1 MKCEICHKA
10 EAETAVENQVGD
22 DSEEL
27 YVCRACAR
35 NLKKKRQQMSQRTRK
50 SPISGPGG
58 MSITVSGNV
67 GEAPP
72 PIIGAILDAVHGM
85 VSDMER
91 KGGESTRAEN
101 AKLARYRAED
111 VTDVCRIGDKLHLE
125 ALHLIGELEA
135 AKRAARALRMELQ
148 GVDADGVKTS
158 GHVFDLMHSGNGETA
173 RRFVADLVEQER
185 TARVRLINE
194 FPRVFGDSLCRAL
207 AILKNC
213 RLLSPGELF
222 DLLSPLR
229 LAALDRMLEGIAI
242 GEIETILA
250 GVDLSSSEDKL
261 SQDERDRVDAQRA
274 DEMNRRFENVVL
286 NELAED
292 RFLKL

>member
-1 MKCEICHKA
+1 
-10 EAETAVENQVGD
+10 
-22 DSEEL
+22 
-27 YVCRACAR
+27 
-35 NLKKKRQQMSQRTRK
+35 
-50 SPISGPGG
+50 

-91 KGGESTRAEN
+91 KGGESTRAEGV
-101 AKLARYRAED
+101 KLVPYHAQGLSDE
-111 VTDVCRIGDKLHLE
+111 VRIGDKLHLE
-125 ALHLIGELEA
+125 ALHLIGELES

-148 GVDADGVKTS
+148 GVDADGVKTA
-158 GHVFDLMHSGNGETA
+158 GHVFDLMHSNNDKTA
-173 RRFVADLVEQER
+173 GRFVADLVEQER

>member
-1 MKCEICHKA
+1 
-10 EAETAVENQVGD
+10 
-22 DSEEL
+22 
-27 YVCRACAR
+27 
-35 NLKKKRQQMSQRTRK
+35 
-50 SPISGPGG
+50 
-58 MSITVSGNV
+58 
-67 GEAPP
+67 
-72 PIIGAILDAVHGM
+72 
-85 VSDMER
+85 
-91 KGGESTRAEN
+91 
-101 AKLARYRAED
+101 
-111 VTDVCRIGDKLHLE
+111 
-125 ALHLIGELEA
+125 
-135 AKRAARALRMELQ
+135 MELQ